1 MFYNNKDL
9 IKLYRRI
16 ICMAK
21 KSNSA
26 KEEILI
32 ESFNILKDDI
42 EKNSSKL
49 MDIIGKVS
57 KFNLDLSVEMWKY
70 IIKNAQNLIKE
81 DGYRYTSGVIYNIQQ
96 KTSVSTSIEILKI
109 EEEILEACFGLSSDI
124 FIYAISEMIEMG
136 ESELA
141 DKALELLKSNKN
153 KEESFASYL
162 EEVCESFVD
171 KFEDIETFDED
182 WEDKEEHDQKV
193 SVASEG
199 SAVLLKWVKTIK
211 DKEQKARLNVTLIDY
226 V

>member
-1 MFYNNKDL
+1 
-9 IKLYRRI
+9 
-16 ICMAK
+16 MAK